1 MSVNEIVLKERDT
14 LRRLTKQDEQRKL
27 VLERSAVE
35 RYLCRTDHYRE
46 HQRKDI
52 RCAVQAERL

>member
-14 LRRLTKQDEQRKL
+14 LRRLTKQDEQ
-27 VLERSAVE
+27 ERCLKGLPVE